1 MLLAT
6 APAPPPSPRPFPVR
20 ALDST
25 TAVLMLVGAICEI
38 NGAIAGTALLSTAGA
53 PWTDM
58 ILDRRGVVASG
69 QALSATARRTRVNGR
84 RVFQL
89 SYSFTDAGG
98 SVRTTSTVTTNRH
111 LVAEARANAPLAIDY
126 DPHQPERTRVHG
138 ERASLVGLP
147 GLLPF
152 GIAMLGLVGVAIG
165 LRRARRVRDIY
176 VHGQTAIATITATKP
191 TAIRINWQRVIR
203 VDYVFDTIT
212 GQTQGRTTSRTP
224 PAVGAKVWI
233 LYDESSPQRSVP
245 AN

>member
-1 MLLAT
+1 
-6 APAPPPSPRPFPVR
+6 
-20 ALDST
+20 
-25 TAVLMLVGAICEI
+25 
-38 NGAIAGTALLSTAGA
+38 
-53 PWTDM
+53 
-58 ILDRRGVVASG
+58 
-69 QALSATARRTRVNGR
+69 
-84 RVFQL
+84 
-89 SYSFTDAGG
+89 
-98 SVRTTSTVTTNRH
+98 
-111 LVAEARANAPLAIDY
+111 
-126 DPHQPERTRVHG
+126 
-138 ERASLVGLP
+138 
-147 GLLPF
+147 
-152 GIAMLGLVGVAIG
+152 MLGLVGVAIG